1 MIRRPSD
8 LVALVTVFLLT
19 IGFTYSDDIVE
30 FLLHVRPGPGPIPG
44 LPGLGAWL
52 VLGLDC
58 LLVAASAVVT
68 WWINGPWPDVATFL
82 RRLLTGWWSLGAA
95 LVVASH
101 LVMIGTAQWRAG
113 LSDGPA
119 VAISLLASLVYVLA
133 LTMLMLAALS
143 GERGPR
149 TWVVPLVGGTA
160 VVYLASALWYPVID
174 ANPGCAGEIAA
185 SFFTTM
191 AEILAVVLLA
201 LGIELNF
208 LRRSVDLSADPGR
221 RVSPVFTVCLLGVA
235 ILLSFSMLVKADL
248 GTPCGLPAVW
258 HEYIAFTIS
267 VQALSI
273 GLATLL
279 WLLISDAARPSAAGR
294 LAR

>member
-8 LVALVTVFLLT
+8 LVALMTVFMLI

-30 FLLHVRPGPGPIPG
+30 FLLQVRPGPGPVPG
-44 LPGLGAWL
+44 LPGLGGWL

-58 LLVAASAVVT
+58 LLVAASAAVT
-68 WWINGPWPDVATFL
+68 WWINGPWPDAATFL
-82 RRLLTGWWSLGAA
+82 RRLLTGWWGLGAA

-101 LVMIGTAQWRAG
+101 LVMIATAQWRAG
-113 LSDGPA
+113 LGDGA
-119 VAISLLASLVYVLA
+119 TVAISLLASLVYVLA
-133 LTMLMLAALS
+133 LTMLLLAALS
-143 GERGPR
+143 GQRGPR
-149 TWVVPLVGGTA
+149 TWVVPLVAGTA

-174 ANPGCAGEIAA
+174 ANPGCAGEIAT

-208 LRRSVDLSADPGR
+208 LRRSADLSADPGR
-221 RVSPVFTVCLLGVA
+221 RVSPVFTVWLLGVA
-235 ILLSFSMLVKADL
+235 ILLSFSMLVKGDL
-248 GTPCGLPAVW
+248 GAPCGLAAVW
-258 HEYIAFTIS
+258 HEYISFTIG

-279 WLLISDAARPSAAGR
+279 WLLMSDADRH
-294 LAR
+294 